1 MMESH
6 SRLSSSEIVAARQTT
21 DSLLR
26 LGSWGSVR
34 LVRLQ
39 LALWISLAA
48 FCVVIT
54 FSPLKS
60 GYTAGPRFQAP
71 TDIDLYQAEVERIR
85 GGEGY
90 YQAAAEELRSRGYPT
105 ASLFNWRTPL
115 PMWLVA
121 KLPGSAGQVLLGALA
136 VAMVFAGFVWVSRE
150 AGLGAGALCAV
161 LLFGAAMPCFLGQL
175 YVMPVLWAGVLIGL
189 SVAAYGWDRPL
200 SGCVLGLAAL
210 FCRDLAG
217 PYAVVGLVLSWRQGR
232 RTETWLW
239 LAGLAVYAL
248 FFAWH
253 AGQVFAL
260 REAGDVAHDQGWL
273 RWGGAP
279 FVISTVQLNAFL
291 LVLPQWVSAL
301 YLVAALLGVTCWQS
315 EAGQRVGYVA
325 AVYVA
330 LFAMVGHPFNQYWGA
345 LLAPLLCYGVALF
358 PRAVRRFF
366 SPEIGLANLGRHAND
381 ISSGSC

>member
-6 SRLSSSEIVAARQTT
+6 SRLSTSEIIAARQATDRLLSTT
-21 DSLLR
+21 T
-26 LGSWGSVR
+26 WANVR

-39 LALWISLAA
+39 LALWVSLAI

-71 TDIDLYQAEVERIR
+71 TDIDLYQAEIERIR
-85 GGEGY
+85 EGEGY
-90 YQAAAEELRSRGYPT
+90 YQAAAAELRSRGYPT

-121 KLPGSAGQVLLGALA
+121 KLPGSGGQVLLASLA
-136 VAMVFAGFVWVSRE
+136 VAMVFAGFMWVSRE

-175 YVMPVLWAGVLIGL
+175 YVMPVLWAGVLLGL
-189 SVAAYGWDRPL
+189 SAAAYGWDRPL
-200 SGCVLGLAAL
+200 TGCVLGLAAL

-217 PYAVVGLVLSWRQGR
+217 PYAVIGLVLAWRQGR
-232 RTETWLW
+232 KPEIWLW
-239 LAGLAVYAL
+239 IAGLALYAL

-260 REAGDVAHDQGWL
+260 RAAGDIAHEQSWL

-291 LVLPQWVSAL
+291 LVLPQWVAAL
-301 YLVAALLGVTCWQS
+301 YLVAALMGMTVWQS
-315 EAGQRVGYVA
+315 EAGQRVGYVLSL
-325 AVYVA
+325 YVA
-330 LFAMVGHPFNQYWGA
+330 IFAVVGHPFNQYWGA
-345 LLAPLLCYGVALF
+345 MLAPLLCYGAALF
-358 PRAVRRFF
+358 PRAARRFF
-366 SPEIGLANLGRHAND
+366 SSEIGLANSARHAKD
-381 ISSGSC
+381 ICSGSC